1 MFGSNINN
9 VNSSNSYSILNEK
22 YNFNGPNLVNS
33 INSINSF
40 NSNNLLHVGPINNSL
55 GYIQSNKVLPKLKL
69 RSLSPSMIPIKESIY
84 SKVKI
89 SDVFAMEK
97 LILPKFKF

>member
-1 MFGSNINN
+1 MIMFGSNINN

-40 NSNNLLHVGPINNSL
+40 NSNNLLHVGPIN
-55 GYIQSNKVLPKLKL
+55 YIQSNKVLPKLKL